1 MPRKVVVIDDDK
13 VTIEILT
20 AILKASGFQVFSEDD
35 GVSGLESVI
44 REKPDLVITDLL
56 IPRLDGFGVCA
67 RIEADIGLSGAKL
80 VIMTALQ
87 NFAFQNEARNCGADL
102 ILEKPISREKLQAA
116 LERFFPSS

>member
-20 AILKASGFQVFSEDD
+20 AILTASGFQVFSESD

-56 IPRLDGFGVCA
+56 LPRLDGFGVCA
-67 RIEADIGLSGAKL
+67 KIKADAELSGIRL

-116 LERFFPSS
+116 LGQFFHPA

>member
-1 MPRKVVVIDDDK
+1 MPRKAVVVDDDK
-13 VTIEILT
+13 VTIDILT
-20 AILKASGFQVFSEDD
+20 AILTAAGFQVFSEDD
-35 GVSGLESVI
+35 GISGLETVI

-67 RIEADIGLSGAKL
+67 KIKADIELSHVRL

-87 NFAFQNEARNCGADL
+87 NFVFLNEARNCGADL

-116 LERFFPSS
+116 LERFFHPD